1 MVYNKENYKIAFYEV
16 DKIIEAMPINL
27 SKRISKDFI
36 KFLKDNKAKNYNFKF
51 TSKDKLST
59 VKLTKETK
67 IILSLIYRNYLV
79 SDEKR
84 KELYMQ
90 DSKILEKIEKEK
102 SEKYSYE
109 NLFKNPK
116 SNNIELQKAENI
128 SNSIVEYKKENI
140 ITNLFKKIKL
150 WISTKH
156 HKK

>member
-102 SEKYSYE
+102 SE
-109 NLFKNPK
+109 
-116 SNNIELQKAENI
+116 NIA
-128 SNSIVEYKKENI
+128 
-140 ITNLFKKIKL
+140 TKIFLKIL
-150 WISTKH
+150 NQLI
-156 HKK
+156 